1 MKNELWRGQVV
12 LLAMFTLESSDATS
26 TNIRQ
31 LIREKIQD
39 KLQGCKNFE
48 IFCNFL
54 TWKIVTCIQFAFFYN
69 MTPSEIKRN
78 FSEEY
83 T

>member
-31 LIREKIQD
+31 LIKEKIQD
-39 KLQGCKNFE
+39 KLQGCQNFE

-54 TWKIVTCIQFAFFYN
+54 TRKIT
-69 MTPSEIKRN
+69 MHTS
-78 FSEEY
+78 
-83 T
+83 

>member
-31 LIREKIQD
+31 VIKEKIQH

-54 TWKIVTCIQFAFFYN
+54 N
-69 MTPSEIKRN
+69 
-78 FSEEY
+78 
-83 T
+83 